1 MENTGNRWAGVSDEA
16 AGRMVKALFD
26 TNILIDYLNG
36 VQDAKA
42 ELALYQDKAI
52 SIITWMEVQ
61 VGTEPQEQAK
71 VDNFLSGFT
80 ILPLDAPVSVRAV
93 ALRKQTNIK
102 LPDAIIWAS
111 AQVGNRLLVTRDSRD
126 FLATHPGVRV
136 PYLI

>member
-1 MENTGNRWAGVSDEA
+1 
-16 AGRMVKALFD
+16 MVKALFD

-71 VDNFLSGFT
+71 VDNFLLGFM
-80 ILPLDAPVSVRAV
+80 ILQVDVPVGF
-93 ALRKQTNIK
+93 
-102 LPDAIIWAS
+102 S
-111 AQVGNRLLVTRDSRD
+111 AGCG
-126 FLATHPGVRV
+126 AA
-136 PYLI
+136 